1 MSRHLSILIILFILL
16 VLLRFY
22 NSRTSEGFSNAGK
35 SVVICKADWCGHC
48 KTAAPEFNKLVEA
61 SPITLKDG
69 SKATIKILDADKDK
83 GELSQYKVKGFPTV
97 LIIDGDVT
105 TEYPG
110 KRTANDITEF
120 LNSNS

>member
-1 MSRHLSILIILFILL
+1 MLIHYLESFDLDNKVLKPSLDQPDKLFFIM
-16 VLLRFY
+16 VM
-22 NSRTSEGFSNAGK
+22 
-35 SVVICKADWCGHC
+35 ADWCGHC
-48 KTAAPEFNKLVEA
+48 KNAAPEFNKLVAA

-69 SKATIKILDADKDK
+69 SKATVKILDADKDK
-83 GELSQYKVKGFPTV
+83 SELSQYKVKGFPTV

-120 LNSNS
+120 LNSNY